1 MLSAIEG
8 IEGKIEELKREIK
21 NIEDENAELQT
32 RRSILLQEISA
43 KEKMKATFMTEL
55 QKINN
60 NLAQLMKQLT
70 DQQEECE
77 AIKAK
82 ISMAQA

>member
-82 ISMAQA
+82 ISMAEA

>member
-21 NIEDENAELQT
+21 NIEDENAELQI

-82 ISMAQA
+82 ISMAEA

>member
-8 IEGKIEELKREIK
+8 IEAKIEELKREIK
-21 NIEDENAELQT
+21 NIEDENAELQI

-82 ISMAQA
+82 ISMAEA

>member
-43 KEKMKATFMTEL
+43 KEKMKATLMAEL

-82 ISMAQA
+82 ISMAEA